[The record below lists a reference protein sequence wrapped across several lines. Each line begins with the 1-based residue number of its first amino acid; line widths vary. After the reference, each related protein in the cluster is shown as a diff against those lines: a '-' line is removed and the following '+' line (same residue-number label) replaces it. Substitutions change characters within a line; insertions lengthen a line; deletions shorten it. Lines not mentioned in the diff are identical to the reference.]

1 MQIDDYF
8 LKVWN
13 ATEILFYTQFGENSL
28 RNTKLPE
35 TWQNIFLLISNF
47 HKNLLEM
54 CRPR

>member
-28 RNTKLPE
+28 RNTKLFVDEMIGESFMP
-35 TWQNIFLLISNF
+35 
-47 HKNLLEM
+47 HKSLHI
-54 CRPR
+54 